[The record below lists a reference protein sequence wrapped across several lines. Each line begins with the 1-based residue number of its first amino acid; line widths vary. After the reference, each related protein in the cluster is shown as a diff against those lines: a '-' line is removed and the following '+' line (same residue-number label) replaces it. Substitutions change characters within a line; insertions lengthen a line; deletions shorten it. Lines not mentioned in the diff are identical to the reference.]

1 MKILVILLLSAI
13 AAFAQYTPPSE
24 DIYGGLTAVS
34 CTNGNTAFKIVTVNN
49 RLVFCSQLGHVLPMA
64 RGPFGFDPN
73 LVTTTDES
81 GHSYYDYMFTVGG
94 GKYSGGTAQ
103 WVTQELGVMKNLGLN
118 SLPTY
123 ANVNAL
129 PPAGPSVKVPFVLFE
144 IVSAYAIVNK
154 LGWGSGPVKELG
166 YLLSSTWGGFLSST
180 GVADYPDPN
189 WQTMIDGSLA
199 HDTTATQL
207 ASASSTTK
215 GYLLGYSA
223 DDSDGTHCFGAGP
236 DFTTQPAGNNDYRC
250 GYYVLFVAPTDYA
263 NSVQQQIYS
272 DPSTYWRKMWADNL
286 YTEYAGSTSALNTA
300 WGSSYTTF
308 GTSGTAV
315 GTLPTGIR
323 SAGSTLG
330 AEAYGTGNGSTT
342 TFAHTLAQH
351 TSAISHF
358 SLGIYIG
365 GVLVG
370 GDTGNGSIYGT
381 GCGGLTGT
389 VNYSTGAAS
398 ITCTTAPANGAA
410 ITANYIMGG
419 WGVGTGLQ
427 DEDCRSGHASYC
439 GNGSGNTSIYMTGLS
454 SAMQADLNAFT
465 QSLAGYYA
473 STYKTHLATW
483 AAANGFTGSIAYLG
497 PTTLGT
503 WTTPPDRYVLQGF
516 AGNADAW
523 MYGGQSTFTQAELD
537 FVHTYGGTMGLIE
550 GEYRTANA
558 QSPFAWPGSAC
569 TNTGSTVT
577 CTVATPNKFSALA
590 GNSHIDATCTNT
602 TYQASNVNFT
612 ATSSTVTYTATTT
625 PSGGGTTCN
634 VFFDD
639 ANVGGF
645 PTQAARWADFQTKVS
660 ALPTRAFTTGGLQPY
675 VGYFQWDWYAN
686 WAEQL
691 DWGIETQ
698 RGNLYNGV
706 DDTNS
711 IQACASPNGS
721 FSCGGEL
728 ALHGPPLGNGVTA
741 LQATN
746 TAIDN
751 AFLGGPVIPTWPANS
766 TPTSP
771 GPVSLGVTGYHPSWC
786 WANCVAGGEISYY
799 APRGDGSG
807 RYDIWTM
814 AQSLTSG
821 FTCHT
826 CTSTYLNTQLSDRT
840 SGNAEWCPNGDCVVF
855 QAQTSTSSL
864 TPTQASPGTGLDNF
878 LGAVNPNFTSG
889 FQVLDQDPDATGGF
903 LQFRFSHDGNWLF
916 GGHEYAQGGTTTGVF
931 GIAGYARVY
940 SVTYPSG
947 VITLSGT
954 GISGF
959 GAPITYASISGTAPT
974 GTVTC
979 VLTAA
984 NGTTSTGALV
994 YGVMNAISGSF
1005 TGQTLRVIF
1014 AGNGYST
1021 IPTQWSTSGTGC
1033 GDGTTRVTTTG
1044 GKLYGADYKLPDS
1057 SQAYFVEGGDSSID
1071 SKWLYFS
1078 AVGSTTQ
1085 AFLLYR
1091 MNITAPAPAATI
1103 ELFTPAGTQWS
1114 EVPRVSPAGLPCF
1127 VSSWFTGVTPPATIG
1142 PVALDVA
1149 CQAADKQ
1156 TIWPITFFNQAAT
1169 MPVWRISPNTP
1180 VTSEVFAFPPNGS
1193 GILLNASDGVSIAGL
1208 YWIPFRYTTGIT
1220 TGNGASTGNGLNF

>member
-1 MKILVILLLSAI
+1 MKTLILFLLSAV
-13 AAFAQYTPPSE
+13 AAFAQYSAPSL
-24 DIYGGLTAVS
+24 DAYGGLTAVS
-34 CTNGNTAFKIVTVNN
+34 CTNTSNMFTIVTVGN
-49 RLVFCSQLGHVLPMA
+49 RKVYCTPAGHVYYFRSLYTLDLNLLTTA
-64 RGPFGFDPN
+64 DENGHGFD
-73 LVTTTDES
+73 
-81 GHSYYDYMFTVGG
+81 YYALQRY
-94 GKYSGGTAQ
+94 GTAAN
-103 WVTQELGVMKNLGLN
+103 WGSKTVDLIKTWGMNGIGPYGNLAYVGPMNGVQVPYIIYGNIGYYSMLN
-118 SLPTY
+118 SQGF
-123 ANVNAL
+123 AC
-129 PPAGPSVKVPFVLFE
+129 
-144 IVSAYAIVNK
+144 
-154 LGWGSGPVKELG
+154 PVKDLYYSMG
-166 YLLSSTWGGFLSST
+166 QSGNTSTWGGFRNGNGLIDFEDPCYSAYYA
-180 GVADYPDPN
+180 GMLAGDYYF
-189 WQTMIDGSLA
+189 QAIAGL
-199 HDTTATQL
+199 
-207 ASASSTTK
+207 STTLK
-215 GYLLGYSA
+215 KYAIGFNDLDA
-223 DDSDGTHCFGAGP
+223 DNAHGLIGGP
-236 DFTTQPAGNNDYRC
+236 DFTAQFGNNDFRR
-250 GYYVLFVAPTDYA
+250 GYASFFTSPLNYA
-263 NSVQQQIYS
+263 NSQWQQVYV
-272 DPSTYWRKMWADNL
+272 DGKVYEKNRWRTL
-286 YTEYAGSTSALNTA
+286 LETEYTTISALNTA

-308 GTSGTAV
+308 GSSGYCAGTTIIDCATSGA
-315 GTLPTGIR
+315 
-323 SAGSTLG
+323 
-330 AEAYGTGNGSTT
+330 AESLGTGNASTK
-342 TFAHTLAQH
+342 TFSATAAHTNI
-351 TSAISHF
+351 SAF
-358 SLGIYIG
+358 SVYIKVG
-365 GVLVG
+365 SNIVG
-370 GDTGNGSIYGT
+370 GDTGTGTIYGT
-381 GCGGLTGT
+381 GGTGCGALSGT
-389 VNYSTGAAS
+389 VNYSTGAVS
-398 ITCTTAPANGAA
+398 VTCGTAPGSGVAVTFGYVANG
-410 ITANYIMGG
+410 
-419 WGVGTGLQ
+419 WGTGTGFL
-427 DEDCRSGHASYC
+427 DEDCRSSHSSYC
-439 GNGSGNTSIYMTGLS
+439 GDGSGNTTIYLTGLS
-454 SAMQADLNAFT
+454 SAVKADIGMLTQDVAHSYTTTGKTNVNAW
-465 QSLAGYYA
+465 A
-473 STYKTHLATW
+473 SASGFPGPILYMASS
-483 AAANGFTGSIAYLG
+483 ANSSWGV
-497 PTTLGT
+497 
-503 WTTPPDRYVLQGF
+503 PPDRYTL
-516 AGNADAW
+516 AGINGVVDVFTAGL
-523 MYGGQSTFTQAELD
+523 GGPGYTLWTQSMLD
-537 FVHTYGGTMGLIE
+537 FFNTYAGDMPIIHSS
-550 GEYRTANA
+550 YKTANP
-558 QSPFAWPGSAC
+558 QSSLAWVGSAC
-569 TNTGSTVT
+569 THSGTTVT
-577 CTVATPNKFSALA
+577 CTVATPNKFSAMA
-590 GNSHIDATCTNT
+590 GNFHIETSCDHSDFDVA
-602 TYQASNVNFT
+602 QIGFT
-612 ATSSTVTYTATTT
+612 ATTTTVTYTKSPAPINSSATCSVTYGD
-625 PSGGGTTCN
+625 GG
-634 VFFDD
+634 DW
-639 ANVGGF
+639 A
-645 PTQAARWADFQTKVS
+645 TQAAKGTAFYTDATDALNSTYTAD
-660 ALPTRAFTTGGLQPY
+660 GIHPY
-675 VGYFQWDWYAN
+675 VGYLIWGAQDN
-686 WAEQL
+686 WAEAL
-691 DWGIETQ
+691 NWGIFTYK
-698 RGNLYNGV
+698 GNPYNGV
-706 DDTNS
+706 DDVSTS
-711 IQACASPNGS
+711 QPCS
-721 FSCGGEL
+721 FDATVTCGGENSV
-728 ALHGPPLGNGVTA
+728 HGTNLGDSVSGIENA
-741 LQATN
+741 N
-746 TAIDN
+746 TAIDT

-1091 MNITAPAPAATI
+1091 MNIMAPAPAATI

-1142 PVALDVA
+1142 SVALDVA

-1180 VTSEVFAFPPNGS
+1180 IISEVFAFSPNGS